1 MTQYGHQNVPGTHSP
16 STLSHSHGTF
26 WLTPNRPV
34 ALFTVSVICLDAT
47 VHPTIG
53 SSCVN
58 PTQKPKYAIVL
69 KPPPILLVSTT
80 SLITQGMQ
88 KMDFQ

>member
-1 MTQYGHQNVPGTHSP
+1 
-16 STLSHSHGTF
+16 
-26 WLTPNRPV
+26 
-34 ALFTVSVICLDAT
+34 VICLDAT

-58 PTQKPKYAIVL
+58 PTQKPKYAIVAN
-69 KPPPILLVSTT
+69 PPPILLVSTI